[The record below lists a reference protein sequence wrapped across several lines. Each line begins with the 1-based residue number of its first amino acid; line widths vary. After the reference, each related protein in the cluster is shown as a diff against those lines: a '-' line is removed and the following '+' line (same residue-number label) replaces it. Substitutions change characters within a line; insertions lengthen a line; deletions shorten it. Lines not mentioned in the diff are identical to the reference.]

1 MNLKINKGT
10 FFVVLIIIT
19 AILLCAFYG
28 VSIGSF
34 KINGAK
40 SIRFGIDIRGG
51 AEATFVP
58 KDLDRAP
65 TKSELESTRTILET
79 RLDDKNILDRD
90 VTVDKNNGE
99 VIVRFPWKS
108 DEKDFNPQQAI
119 SEIGETALLTFRD
132 SSGKILLEGGDVKH
146 SSAAVDPN
154 THENVVQLE
163 FNKNGAIKFEEATKA
178 LVGQQMGIYMD
189 ETLISNPM
197 VNQAITGT
205 QAVITGMQN
214 ADEAKELSNK
224 INSGALPFSLES
236 KNYSTISPT
245 LGNGALNIMI
255 YAGLIAFAIVCLFMI
270 LYYRLP
276 GLVACIGLTLQMAL
290 QILAVSV
297 PQITLTLPGIAGII
311 LSIGMGVDTN
321 IIISE
326 RIKEEIN
333 DGKTISAAIATGYKR
348 AFSAVF
354 DGNIT
359 TVLVAVVLMIFGS
372 GAMLSFGYTLLTG
385 VLLNFISGITCSKLL
400 VTSLSRYNV
409 FKKNFLYGGKANV

>member
-276 GLVACIGLTLQMAL
+276 GFVACIGLTLQMAL

>member
-19 AILLCAFYG
+19 AILFCALYG

-132 SSGKILLEGGDVKH
+132 STGKILLEGSDVKH

-189 ETLISNPM
+189 ENLISNPM

-276 GLVACIGLTLQMAL
+276 GFVACIGLTLQMAL

-409 FKKNFLYGGKANV
+409 FKKNSLYGGKADV

>member
-119 SEIGETALLTFRD
+119 SENGEPALLTFRD

-245 LGNGALNIMI
+245 LGNGA
-255 YAGLIAFAIVCLFMI
+255 
-270 LYYRLP
+270 
-276 GLVACIGLTLQMAL
+276 
-290 QILAVSV
+290 
-297 PQITLTLPGIAGII
+297 
-311 LSIGMGVDTN
+311 
-321 IIISE
+321 
-326 RIKEEIN
+326 
-333 DGKTISAAIATGYKR
+333 
-348 AFSAVF
+348 
-354 DGNIT
+354 
-359 TVLVAVVLMIFGS
+359 
-372 GAMLSFGYTLLTG
+372 
-385 VLLNFISGITCSKLL
+385 
-400 VTSLSRYNV
+400 
-409 FKKNFLYGGKANV
+409 

>member
-19 AILLCAFYG
+19 AILFCALYG

-132 SSGKILLEGGDVKH
+132 STGKILLEGSDVKH

-189 ETLISNPM
+189 ENLISNPM
-197 VNQAITGT
+197 VNQTITGT

-276 GLVACIGLTLQMAL
+276 GFVACIGLTLQMAL

-409 FKKNFLYGGKANV
+409 FKKNSLYGGKADV

>member
-1 MNLKINKGT
+1 
-10 FFVVLIIIT
+10 
-19 AILLCAFYG
+19 
-28 VSIGSF
+28 
-34 KINGAK
+34 
-40 SIRFGIDIRGG
+40 
-51 AEATFVP
+51 
-58 KDLDRAP
+58 
-65 TKSELESTRTILET
+65 
-79 RLDDKNILDRD
+79 
-90 VTVDKNNGE
+90 
-99 VIVRFPWKS
+99 
-108 DEKDFNPQQAI
+108 
-119 SEIGETALLTFRD
+119 
-132 SSGKILLEGGDVKH
+132 
-146 SSAAVDPN
+146 
-154 THENVVQLE
+154 
-163 FNKNGAIKFEEATKA
+163 
-178 LVGQQMGIYMD
+178 
-189 ETLISNPM
+189 
-197 VNQAITGT
+197 
-205 QAVITGMQN
+205 
-214 ADEAKELSNK
+214 
-224 INSGALPFSLES
+224 
-236 KNYSTISPT
+236 
-245 LGNGALNIMI
+245 MI

-276 GLVACIGLTLQMAL
+276 GFVACIGLTLQMAL

-297 PQITLTLPGIAGII
+297 PHITLTLPGIAGII

-409 FKKNFLYGGKANV
+409 FKKNFLYGGMANV

>member
-19 AILLCAFYG
+19 AILFCALYG

-132 SSGKILLEGGDVKH
+132 STGKILLEGSNVKH

-276 GLVACIGLTLQMAL
+276 GFVACIGLTLQMAL

-409 FKKNFLYGGKANV
+409 FKKNSLYGGKADV